1 MPFDAAVLNKPITLH
16 DHLALLGITPV
27 PMDTLIEHKKAQE
40 GLHKAH
46 WITKRWPPITLF
58 AIQLAAFEFLLNA
71 PINPNGH
78 FVASVIALL
87 MAMLATMMW
96 IGVIGGFYGLF
107 NVKVYGKPEWV
118 HFTAHSFH
126 DFMIPTPI
134 RDVMQEVRRNLPGT
148 LIIGELRQ
156 REVVLD
162 PYVLFVR
169 DGETVCLGIW
179 IDRDV
184 IACADRI

>member
-1 MPFDAAVLNKPITLH
+1 MPFDAAVLSKPITLH

-27 PMDTLIEHKKAQE
+27 PMDTLIEHKKAQDR
-40 GLHKAH
+40 LYKAH
-46 WITKRWPPITLF
+46 WITKRWLPFALF
-58 AIQLAAFEFLLNA
+58 GIQLAAFEFLVNA
-71 PINPNGH
+71 ATTSGH
-78 FVASVIALL
+78 FVPSVIGLV
-87 MAMLATMMW
+87 MAMLATIMW
-96 IGVIGGFYGLF
+96 VGVIGAFLSLL

-118 HFTAHSFH
+118 HFPAQSFH
-126 DFMIPTPI
+126 DFMVPAPI
-134 RDVMQEVRRNLPGT
+134 RDVVREVRRNLPGT
-148 LIIGELRQ
+148 LIIGELRR

-179 IDRDV
+179 IDQHV